1 MWPSAVCVILLPCVW
16 VGVCPPQLFENP
28 DAISRQLLCVIC
40 GGVLE
45 NPVQT
50 PCEHLFWYV
59 ARRTFCAAVCARANA
74 TVPLGA
80 AHCSESELLEWCV
93 RELKCPMDN
102 LPLDVAKVTKPRCG
116 GAG

>member
-1 MWPSAVCVILLPCVW
+1 M
-16 VGVCPPQLFENP
+16 NP

-50 PCEHLFWYV
+50 PCEHLIWCVQGGICPV
-59 ARRTFCAAVCARANA
+59 AGALIHACAV
-74 TVPLGA
+74 
-80 AHCSESELLEWCV
+80 CSESELLEWCV

-102 LPLDVAKVTKPRCG
+102 LPLDALKVERPRLVCMWK
-116 GAG
+116 AVVECIPSNDRPAASAV